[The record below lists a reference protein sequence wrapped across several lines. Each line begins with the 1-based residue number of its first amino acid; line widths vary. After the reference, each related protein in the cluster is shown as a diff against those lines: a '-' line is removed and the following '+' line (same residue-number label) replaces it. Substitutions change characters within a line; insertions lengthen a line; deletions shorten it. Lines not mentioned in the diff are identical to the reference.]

1 MRCAT
6 SSDELRRLRGFG
18 GGGGDWRGGRVPAV
32 PAEPGLLEGLG
43 AGGSHISICYVA
55 L

>member
-6 SSDELRRLRGFG
+6 SSDEPRRLRGL
-18 GGGGDWRGGRVPAV
+18 GGGDWRGGRVPAV